1 MNHIINKQLIALR
14 MTRQKDAF
22 RAQHLLAGHYWKEL
36 VPLLETCLDAL
47 AGEDE
52 LLQLDQL
59 EIDLGAITLDELEK
73 NSWNKDFLLKIE
85 RLFREQL
92 SAVIARQRLTPE
104 KKILGAARQWLFY
117 MGQGYLPWNT
127 IATGQAW
134 LQEVLQALAV
144 DIPAV
149 AQLRQLLN
157 SHRYA
162 RQRIVLQHDAVFLQ
176 HLVSVLTAQPQ
187 AQLHQGLQELVQ
199 LEKMI
204 QETEAVS
211 PQAAVALLQLY
222 WQQVLQYVSGQPQQ
236 QSTNRLL
243 HHLLEQRMLQQP
255 ATTLPAA
262 VWQYRWVCIE
272 VPLQQ
277 LAATYKQLKQG
288 IENTATAA
296 QSPAE
301 TQQTEKAGETDKKDT
316 GAAREKNRQDTVTD
330 AGADTGRKTAATL
343 QETGEAVPHTT
354 TPVSVTEKNGTE
366 PVVPTTETIT
376 PFHLAEDEYVFAHH
390 AGLVLVHP
398 FLNNLMKR
406 LELVTEKK
414 FIHTAAQQ
422 KAVWLLHY
430 LATGETTAEEHLL
443 VIPKLLCNHA
453 LSLPL
458 PPVELHPADLAEADD
473 MLAAVIQQWDKIKN
487 TSVAALREGFLQRKG
502 KLYRKNDS
510 LYLRVESSAIDVL
523 LDYLPWG
530 WNIGSVLLP
539 WMKDI
544 LKVEWRT

>member
-1 MNHIINKQLIALR
+1 MNHIINKQLIKLR

-59 EIDLGAITLDELEK
+59 EIDLGDLTLDELEK
-73 NSWNKDFLLKIE
+73 NSWDKDFLLKIE
-85 RLFREQL
+85 RLLREQL
-92 SAVIARQRLTPE
+92 SAVIARQRLVPE

-117 MGQGYLPWNT
+117 MEQGYLPWNT

-144 DIPAV
+144 DIPAIT
-149 AQLRQLLN
+149 QLRRLLN
-157 SHRYA
+157 GHRYA

-187 AQLHQGLQELVQ
+187 AQLLQGLQELVQ
-199 LEKMI
+199 LELI
-204 QETEAVS
+204 VRETGAVA
-211 PQAAVALLQLY
+211 PQPAVALLRLY

-236 QSTNRLL
+236 QTTNGLL
-243 HHLLEQRMLQQP
+243 YHLLEQRMLQLP

-262 VWQYRWVCIE
+262 VWQYKWLHIE
-272 VPLQQ
+272 APLQQ
-277 LAATYKQLKQG
+277 LAATYKQEKQP
-288 IENTATAA
+288 IEKNTSPVAPAAATEQTATPGITDKNDVGA
-296 QSPAE
+296 
-301 TQQTEKAGETDKKDT
+301 AGEKHGQDVVT
-316 GAAREKNRQDTVTD
+316 GKNPD
-330 AGADTGRKTAATL
+330 AGGETTAAL
-343 QETGEAVPHTT
+343 QQAGEAVPHATK
-354 TPVSVTEKNGTE
+354 PPSVAEQNRTE
-366 PVVPTTETIT
+366 PGAPAPEVIT

-406 LELVTEKK
+406 LQLVAEKK
-414 FIHTAAQQ
+414 FVDVTAQQ

-453 LSLPL
+453 LPLPL
-458 PPVELHPADLAEADD
+458 PQVELHPADLAEADD

-539 WMKDI
+539 WMKDM